1 MKLPTYKV
9 LDAADMIINEGSEGQ
24 FDNAGLPSYPTEVEI
39 VKAERLLYDYI
50 QVIRDLKKVKKGKN
64 NAISNDK

>member
-9 LDAADMIINEGSEGQ
+9 LDAADSIISEGSEGQ
-24 FDNAGLPSYPTEVEI
+24 GDNAGKLGCPTEVDI

-50 QVIRDLKKVKKGKN
+50 QAIRDLKKVKKGKN